1 VNTTV
6 NIPELDIPEVDIPEV
21 DTPEEKVESP
31 AWLRTSPGFIRRRIE
46 GRTNLLAVI
55 HNTGWLFA
63 DKAMRMVVGVLVGAW
78 VARYLGPRQYGEL
91 AYVLAFVAFFS
102 VISQLGLDAVA
113 IRDIAQDTNES
124 PSILGTVLR
133 LRLIAGVVCYA
144 GALAAMSFLR
154 PGDIRALVL
163 TAIVAGSVIFQA
175 MDTYDLW
182 FQSQMQSKRTIIAKA
197 VSYLAANGLK
207 VILILSKASLL
218 AFALLFLVEVIL
230 SAAALRFAYRY
241 FPAPRQWTWE
251 FSRAKALLLEAWPYL
266 VSGIAIII
274 YMRIDQVMLRSMVS
288 EYEVGIFSAALPIS
302 TAFYFIP
309 IAISLSV
316 APTLARRKRD
326 DPIGYERAIE
336 QLFTVMWW
344 VMLPVSVVIAMASR
358 PLVALL
364 YGPAYSST
372 AAVLAVHVF
381 GNIPIA
387 LGIAQS
393 NWIINEKKNMFSLY
407 RTGAGAISNVLLNLT
422 LIPMYGAVGAAVASV
437 AAQIIAAF
445 LSNLVLAPRMFVT
458 QVVSLFRFRTSRS

>member
-1 VNTTV
+1 V
-6 NIPELDIPEVDIPEV
+6 NITAGIPEEDSG
-21 DTPEEKVESP
+21 SP
-31 AWLRTSPGFIRRRIE
+31 RWLRTSPGFIRRRLE
-46 GRTNLLAVI
+46 GRVNLLAVI

-91 AYVLAFVAFFS
+91 AYALAFAAFFS

-113 IRDIAQDTNES
+113 IRDIARDSDEA

-133 LRLIAGVVCYA
+133 LRLITGVLCYIA
-144 GALAAMSFLR
+144 ALAMMAVLR
-154 PGDIRALVL
+154 PGDLRALAL
-163 TAIVAGSVIFQA
+163 TAIVAGTVIFQA

-182 FQSQMQSKRTIIAKA
+182 FQSQMQSKRTIVSKA
-197 VSYLAANGLK
+197 VSYLAANALK
-207 VILILSKASLL
+207 VILILSKASLF
-218 AFALLFLVEVIL
+218 AFALLFLIEVIL

-251 FSRAKALLLEAWPYL
+251 FSLAKALLHEAWPYL

-309 IAISLSV
+309 MAISLSV

-326 DPIGYERAIE
+326 NPVGYERAIA
-336 QLFTVMWW
+336 QLFSVMWW
-344 VMLPVSVVIAMASR
+344 TMLPMSVLIAMTSR
-358 PLVALL
+358 QLVMLL
-364 YGPAYSST
+364 YGHAYAATS
-372 AAVLAVHVF
+372 AVLAIHVF

-393 NWIINEKKNMFSLY
+393 NWIINERKNMFSLY
-407 RTGAGAISNVLLNLT
+407 RTVAGAISNVVLNLV
-422 LIPMYGAVGAAVASV
+422 LIPMYGAVGAALASV
-437 AAQIIAAF
+437 AAQVIAAL
-445 LSNLVLAPRMFVT
+445 LSNLVMAPRIFVT
-458 QVVSLFRFRTSRS
+458 QILSLFQIRNFRS